1 MSGNVPDSPTPT
13 PDQYDLYDPAVQS
26 EPYELYRSLHAH
38 CPVYKEPQSASYV
51 VSNHANLK
59 RLLLDPQTY
68 SNQVPRHTVLQRAQN
83 AKIFTD
89 ILRERGWEHCLAL
102 QRADPPEHQKYRK
115 IVLRALNPGRVASLA
130 PRMRELANQLI
141 DGFIDR
147 GGCDFLNGFALPFPG
162 ILIAE
167 QIGLDARE
175 IATFK
180 KWADNSI
187 SVFTRL
193 LSAEEL
199 RAAAEIELQ
208 MQHYLANIFAERRAQ
223 PRADL
228 VSMLVNPQA
237 DEEALSMRELQTVM
251 SQLING
257 GYDTVISA
265 LSHGMWQLIRFPEVA
280 AELRADPSRVGNFI
294 NESLRWES
302 PVQGLWRTTTR
313 DTQLGGASL
322 PAGSVCI
329 TRYGAANRDPAVFA
343 DPDRFDIH
351 RTNGSQHLAFGAGV
365 HFCPGSALAR
375 QELTIA
381 WQVIL
386 ERMEDFR
393 LDRAL
398 PDPVHHPSLQLL
410 SMKELMIAFRR
421 RSCPV
426 SGEQS

>member
-1 MSGNVPDSPTPT
+1 MNDERRPEPPARTPE
-13 PDQYDLYDPAVQS
+13 QFDLYDPAVQS

-38 CPVYKEPQSASYV
+38 CPVYKEPTSGSYV
-51 VSNHANLK
+51 VSNHAELK
-59 RLLLDPQTY
+59 RLLLDPKTY

-83 AKIFTD
+83 AKVFTD
-89 ILRERGWEHCLAL
+89 LLRERGWEHCLAL

-115 IVLRALNPGRVASLA
+115 IVLRALNPGRVATLA

-147 GGCDFLNGFALPFPG
+147 GECDFLNGFALPFPG
-162 ILIAE
+162 ILAAE

-175 IATFK
+175 IGTFK
-180 KWADNSI
+180 RWADNSI
-187 SVFTRL
+187 AVFTRL

-208 MQHYLANIFAERRAQ
+208 MQHYLAGIFEARRAR
-223 PRADL
+223 PRDDL

-237 DEEALSMRELQTVM
+237 DEEALSMQELQTVM

-265 LSHGMWQLIRFPEVA
+265 LSHGMWQLIRFPAVA
-280 AELRADPSRVGNFI
+280 AELRADPSRVANFI

-302 PVQGLWRTTTR
+302 PVQGLWRATTR
-313 DTQLGGASL
+313 DTELGRTSVPL
-322 PAGSVCI
+322 GSVCI

-351 RTNGSQHLAFGAGV
+351 RANSSQHLAFGAGV

-375 QELTIA
+375 QELAIA

-393 LDRAL
+393 LATPL
-398 PDPVHHPSLQLL
+398 PHPVHHPSLQLL
-410 SMKELMIAFRR
+410 SMKELLVSFRR
-421 RSCPV
+421 RGCP